1 MKKIKIVMSILY
13 VIIIGCVTMFLLS
26 FLIDDINN
34 YLIIGLMFLC
44 GICIGVIIY
53 SRSILKSRK
62 KMEWL
67 EDKVKLTNSIA
78 YKVKKAGERCFTEIP
93 IGIIVYNNKYVVEWA
108 NNFAKE
114 VFKSSLVDRS
124 FSIINKELEAK
135 LKAMQEFNITIYGRE
150 YSVSSLRDDNIIF
163 IVDRTEY
170 RALEHKYNTNVK
182 AVGII
187 TLDNFEDALSNAD
200 AQEKALRLSD
210 IIGILSN
217 WCEKYDIYI
226 KGYSEK
232 QYLIIMTRE
241 QLERVMQ
248 EKFKVIEDVNLYCY
262 EQGLK
267 ITISIG
273 LACMDIG
280 IVDLMKKSDELLE
293 LAQNRGGNQAAIQVD
308 NEVKYYGGKE
318 IGVDTRLPI
327 YVRVKTEDL
336 CELIEKSSNVIIMA
350 HSNTDADAF
359 GACVALDKIA
369 KALNKESYVVVNED
383 VCDITVKNVYQE
395 IITEHVGLMDTFIP
409 STKALSLMND
419 DTLLILADCQYENLL
434 IDPKV
439 YRKAKNIAIID
450 HHRSNKQAI
459 SNYNYLYNKTTSS
472 SSVELIV
479 EMFEYIDAEI
489 SVSSIEATLMLLGI
503 IVDTNNLIYRTSAQT
518 FAVLSKLQTYGA
530 QMIKVQMFL
539 REEQEVYESRV
550 RILNDIEIIDDK
562 YGIAICDED
571 EIYTR
576 QFIAKIA
583 DGIIALDKLHAG
595 FCIGRISKDSIAIS
609 ARSFDQMNVQL
620 VMEELNGGG
629 HFNNAATQLKNK
641 TMKEAKES
649 LIKVLKNQGSVG
661 EETMKIILIKDV
673 KGKGKQGD
681 IIDIPSGHANYLI
694 RSKSAILATV
704 DNLNDQKKK
713 NEQEKIEAQ
722 KHLEEMKK
730 LKEELESKEV
740 EIEVRVG
747 KEGKMFGTVSTKQI
761 VDEIKTKYDITL
773 DKRKILYDKE
783 IDKIGTYSIPIQL
796 HKEVTANI
804 KLFVVEKK

>member
-1 MKKIKIVMSILY
+1 
-13 VIIIGCVTMFLLS
+13 
-26 FLIDDINN
+26 
-34 YLIIGLMFLC
+34 
-44 GICIGVIIY
+44 
-53 SRSILKSRK
+53 
-62 KMEWL
+62 
-67 EDKVKLTNSIA
+67 
-78 YKVKKAGERCFTEIP
+78 
-93 IGIIVYNNKYVVEWA
+93 
-108 NNFAKE
+108 
-114 VFKSSLVDRS
+114 
-124 FSIINKELEAK
+124 
-135 LKAMQEFNITIYGRE
+135 
-150 YSVSSLRDDNIIF
+150 
-163 IVDRTEY
+163 
-170 RALEHKYNTNVK
+170 
-182 AVGII
+182 
-187 TLDNFEDALSNAD
+187 
-200 AQEKALRLSD
+200 
-210 IIGILSN
+210 
-217 WCEKYDIYI
+217 
-226 KGYSEK
+226 
-232 QYLIIMTRE
+232 MTRE
-241 QLERVMQ
+241 QLEKVMQ

-273 LACMDIG
+273 LACMDVG

-336 CELIEKSSNVIIMA
+336 CELIEKASNVIIMA

-359 GACVALDKIA
+359 GASVALQKIA
-369 KALNKESYVVVNED
+369 NALNKESYVVVNEES
-383 VCDITVKNVYQE
+383 CDITVQNVYQE
-395 IITEHVGLMDTFIP
+395 IISEHVGMKDAFVS

-439 YRKAKNIAIID
+439 YRKAKNVAIID
-450 HHRSNKQAI
+450 HHRSNNNAI
-459 SNYNYLYNKTTSS
+459 SNYKYLYNKTTSS

-489 SVSSIEATLMLLGI
+489 NVSSIEATLMLLGI

-539 REEQEVYESRV
+539 REEKDLYEARV
-550 RILNDIEIIDDK
+550 RFLNNIEIIDDK

-576 QFIAKIA
+576 QFIAKIS
-583 DGIIALDKLHAG
+583 DGIIALEQLHAG
-595 FCIGRISKDSIAIS
+595 FCIGRISRDYIAVS

-620 VMEELNGGG
+620 VMEELGGGG
-629 HFNNAATQLKNK
+629 HFNNAATQIKDK
-641 TMKEAKES
+641 SIKEVKEE
-649 LIKVLKNQGSVG
+649 LIKALENQGSVG
-661 EETMKIILIKDV
+661 EETMKIILTKDV

-694 RSKSAILATV
+694 RSKNAILATV
-704 DNLNDQKKK
+704 DNLNDQKRK

-730 LKEELESKEV
+730 LKEELEKKFK
-740 EIEVRVG
+740 R
-747 KEGKMFGTVSTKQI
+747 I
-761 VDEIKTKYDITL
+761 V
-773 DKRKILYDKE
+773 
-783 IDKIGTYSIPIQL
+783 
-796 HKEVTANI
+796 
-804 KLFVVEKK
+804 

>member
-1 MKKIKIVMSILY
+1 
-13 VIIIGCVTMFLLS
+13 
-26 FLIDDINN
+26 
-34 YLIIGLMFLC
+34 
-44 GICIGVIIY
+44 
-53 SRSILKSRK
+53 
-62 KMEWL
+62 
-67 EDKVKLTNSIA
+67 
-78 YKVKKAGERCFTEIP
+78 
-93 IGIIVYNNKYVVEWA
+93 
-108 NNFAKE
+108 
-114 VFKSSLVDRS
+114 
-124 FSIINKELEAK
+124 
-135 LKAMQEFNITIYGRE
+135 
-150 YSVSSLRDDNIIF
+150 
-163 IVDRTEY
+163 
-170 RALEHKYNTNVK
+170 
-182 AVGII
+182 
-187 TLDNFEDALSNAD
+187 
-200 AQEKALRLSD
+200 
-210 IIGILSN
+210 
-217 WCEKYDIYI
+217 
-226 KGYSEK
+226 
-232 QYLIIMTRE
+232 MTRE

-395 IITEHVGLMDTFIP
+395 IITEHVGLMDTFIS

-694 RSKSAILATV
+694 RSKSAIL
-704 DNLNDQKKK
+704 
-713 NEQEKIEAQ
+713 EAQ